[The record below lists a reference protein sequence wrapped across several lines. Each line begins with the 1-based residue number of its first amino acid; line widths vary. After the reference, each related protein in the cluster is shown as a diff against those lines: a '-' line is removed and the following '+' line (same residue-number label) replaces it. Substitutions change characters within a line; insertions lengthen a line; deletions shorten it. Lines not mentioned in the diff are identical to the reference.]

1 MKIGT
6 RTVLFGVHQFLWHPF
21 TVWRAWRWLY
31 GRNPSWWQLVAIA
44 LHDAGY
50 VGLPNLDGEE
60 GRKHPVLGAKMTS
73 KVVRFFCDLLGHSIL
88 MRAIYGEAAYQFSLG
103 HSRELA
109 RQQHTIPSLLCWADK
124 ACVLFDPPWFY
135 LLRARL
141 AGELD
146 EFKRNAEPLIGKV
159 ADEVWLDWYRNRVR
173 SLLRGLDLRDSVVAD
188 IDSGRR

>member
-6 RTVLFGVHQFLWHPF
+6 RTVLFGVHQFIWHPF

-31 GRNPSWWQLVAIA
+31 GYNPAWWQLVAIVF
-44 LHDAGY
+44 HDAGY
-50 VGLPNLDGEE
+50 VGLPNLDGKE
-60 GRKHPVLGAKMTS
+60 GRLHPEKGARLAS
-73 KVVRFFCDLLGHSIL
+73 KAVRFLCPFFRIPKVQRLSYGFATFLL
-88 MRAIYGEAAYQFSLG
+88 ALG

-109 RQQHTIPSLLCWADK
+109 RQTKQSPSLLCWADK

-141 AGELD
+141 AGELP
-146 EFKRNAEPLIGKV
+146 EFKRNAEPQIGKV

-173 SLLRGLDLRDSVVAD
+173 SLLRGLDLRDSVIAD
-188 IDSGRR
+188 IDAGRR